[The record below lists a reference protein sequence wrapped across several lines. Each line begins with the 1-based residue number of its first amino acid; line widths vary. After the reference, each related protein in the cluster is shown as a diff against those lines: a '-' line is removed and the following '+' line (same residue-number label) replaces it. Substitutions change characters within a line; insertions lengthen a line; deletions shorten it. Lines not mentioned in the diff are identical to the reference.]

1 MSAFV
6 FKLPDVGEGIAEA
19 EIVAWHVDVGQ
30 EVKED
35 QPLVDVM
42 TDKAT
47 VEIGAPVSGRILS
60 RKGDVGRKAAIGSE
74 LVVIETDTV
83 EAKPATAAREQ
94 VRSASAVSGQP
105 AAPELRRKTLAAPA
119 VRARAAAIGIDL
131 ATVEG
136 TGPDG
141 RVRHEDLDAVLLA
154 RGGPHGQRAQSADEI
169 EEVKVVGLRRQ
180 IAERMADS
188 KRRIPHF
195 SYVEEVDVTALE
207 ALRADLNRDQG
218 EDACRLTLLPFLIKA
233 IVRAVARYPSV
244 NALFDD
250 ENAVIRR
257 FRSVHVGVAT
267 QTPRG
272 LVVPVIRQAQERS
285 LWNMAAEIQR
295 LSAAARAGKAT
306 RAELTGSTI
315 TVSSLGALGG
325 IAATPIINPP
335 EVAVIGV
342 NRIVERPVIREGR
355 IVPARMMNLS
365 SSFDHRVV
373 DGFDA
378 AAFVND
384 VKAELEAPGRL
395 VVDGRCDQR
404 QSSLA
409 EPATNEQRSS

>member
-1 MSAFV
+1 MGAFV

-19 EIVAWHVDVGQ
+19 EIVAWHVEVGQ

-60 RKGDVGRKAAIGSE
+60 RRGDVGRRAAIGSE
-74 LVVIETDTV
+74 LVVIETEKD
-83 EAKPATAAREQ
+83 EAFPAKPAAGPRER
-94 VRSASAVSGQP
+94 VRSTPAVSGAP
-105 AAPELRRKTLAAPA
+105 AEPAGPDLRQKTIAAPA

-131 ATVEG
+131 ATAQG
-136 TGPDG
+136 TGPEG
-141 RVRHEDLDAVLLA
+141 RVLHEDLDAILVA
-154 RGGPHGQRAQSADEI
+154 RGGLDTPRAQNVDDI
-169 EEVKVVGLRRQ
+169 EEVKVIGLRRQ

-195 SYVEEVDVTALE
+195 SYIEEVDVTALE

-218 EDACRLTLLPFLIKA
+218 EDARRLTLLPFLIKA
-233 IVRAVARYPSV
+233 IVRAVARHPAV

-250 ENAVIRR
+250 ESAVIRR
-257 FRSVHVGVAT
+257 FKAVHVGVAT

-272 LVVPVIRQAQERS
+272 LVVPVIRQAAERS
-285 LWNMAAEIQR
+285 LWDMAAEIQR
-295 LSAAARAGKAT
+295 LSTAARAGKAT

-342 NRIVERPVIREGR
+342 NRIVERPVMRDGR

-378 AAFVND
+378 AAFINE

-395 VVDGRCDQR
+395 LIDQ
-404 QSSLA
+404 SNLSKGSTLA
-409 EPATNEQRSS
+409 